1 MSRFRSQDQPLRI
14 DFKAG
19 GRRLNRGPLGTGRDR
34 NPDIAPNER
43 IESIRCRIDL
53 RGATPEMIV
62 RDAEAARARTPG
74 LANARYLGVSIGY
87 HYFAVSAA

>member
-1 MSRFRSQDQPLRI
+1 MSKLT
-14 DFKAG
+14 
-19 GRRLNRGPLGTGRDR
+19 RRLDRGPLGTGRDR

-62 RDAEAARARTPG
+62 SDADAARARTPS
-74 LANARYLGVSIGY
+74 LATARYLGVSIGY
-87 HYFAVSAA
+87 HYFALGAK

>member
-1 MSRFRSQDQPLRI
+1 MSKLAR
-14 DFKAG
+14 
-19 GRRLNRGPLGTGRDR
+19 RGPLGTGRDR
-34 NPDIAPNER
+34 SPDIASDEH

-62 RDAEAARARTPG
+62 RDADAARGRTPS

-87 HYFAVSAA
+87 HYFAVTR